1 MPGLSA
7 TPLGDAYKRLVS
19 TEVRHTLGFRRAA
32 FGVHFYE
39 GVHPDVRAFKRAF
52 EKVLGE
58 VGIAA
63 YAVDLRQL
71 GVMFD
76 FFRAEPMTPVE
87 WNILC
92 DLADP
97 IIRRLELGL
106 EFDPMIAGWFSVS
119 EGSL

>member
-1 MPGLSA
+1 
-7 TPLGDAYKRLVS
+7 
-19 TEVRHTLGFRRAA
+19 
-32 FGVHFYE
+32 
-39 GVHPDVRAFKRAF
+39 
-52 EKVLGE
+52 
-58 VGIAA
+58 
-63 YAVDLRQL
+63 
-71 GVMFD
+71 MFD